1 MRDTEN
7 ELAPSLWL
15 APEDRAFLAAGKRR
29 NQQRKEIN
37 KMAHQKPSKK
47 ADVDTSVASIF
58 ARNVP
63 RSIEEVF
70 PIVGVLRKDYTGEH
84 LKSDVIA
91 GLTVAVMVRS
101 PICGYYV
108 RRASLT

>member
-1 MRDTEN
+1 MPRGKEETNN
-7 ELAPSLWL
+7 EKKST
-15 APEDRAFLAAGKRR
+15 
-29 NQQRKEIN
+29 IN
-37 KMAHQKPSKK
+37 KMK